1 MANSA
6 FYHGLV
12 EIKTIE
18 AAIIRLG
25 MQEVGRITLLAATKN
40 QFRSTNK
47 SLNAIM
53 HKLWQHSVGCA
64 LGVQWLSKRCK
75 LEELQK
81 HAFFAG
87 LFHDVGKLFVL
98 MMIEQMKEKHKDLPL
113 THALLMETM
122 TVLHAEQGYNLMK
135 QWNLPEEY
143 CVITRDHHKTD
154 LDDKNLLL
162 LVVRISDMAC
172 LKLGIG
178 LTKEPSLVLPACEEA
193 QLLNLSEIDLAELEI
208 SLEDTAS
215 LGWLISQIAL
225 PRCWLFKAP
234 DDLVAMAGRPGR
246 SKFWLPLAGDDL
258 KGFGLFRFGCFLC
271 FCDAAG
277 IDLISKHGKNLIA
290 LLPDLSKRY
299 LGVCA

>member
-1 MANSA
+1 MQKNLSFLDVITQYIEAGNVVLPVLSSAAMRVQQELVKKEPEIKVLKSLISQDQSLSSQVLQMANSA

-25 MQEVGRITLLAATKN
+25 MREVGRITLLAATKN

-113 THALLMETM
+113 THDLLMEAM
-122 TVLHAEQGYNLMK
+122 TVLHAEQGYNLLK

-143 CVITRDHHKTD
+143 CVITRDHHKKD

-162 LVVRISDMAC
+162 LMVRISDMAC

-178 LTKEPSLVLPACEEA
+178 LTKEPSLVLSACEEA
-193 QLLNLSEIDLAELEI
+193 QRLNLSEIDLAELEI
-208 SLEDTAS
+208 SLEDTA
-215 LGWLISQIAL
+215 I
-225 PRCWLFKAP
+225 
-234 DDLVAMAGRPGR
+234 
-246 SKFWLPLAGDDL
+246 LAG
-258 KGFGLFRFGCFLC
+258 
-271 FCDAAG
+271 
-277 IDLISKHGKNLIA
+277 
-290 LLPDLSKRY
+290 
-299 LGVCA
+299 

>member
-1 MANSA
+1 MQKNLSFLDVITQYIEAGNVVLPVLSSAAMRVQQELVKKEPEIKVLKSLISQDQSLSSQVLQMANSA

-25 MQEVGRITLLAATKN
+25 MREVGRITLLAATKN

-143 CVITRDHHKTD
+143 CVITRDHHKKD

-162 LVVRISDMAC
+162 LMVRISDMAC

-178 LTKEPSLVLPACEEA
+178 LTKEPSLVLSACEEA

-208 SLEDTAS
+208 SLEDTA
-215 LGWLISQIAL
+215 I
-225 PRCWLFKAP
+225 
-234 DDLVAMAGRPGR
+234 
-246 SKFWLPLAGDDL
+246 LAG
-258 KGFGLFRFGCFLC
+258 
-271 FCDAAG
+271 
-277 IDLISKHGKNLIA
+277 
-290 LLPDLSKRY
+290 
-299 LGVCA
+299 

>member
-1 MANSA
+1 MQKNLSFLDVITQYIEAGNVVLPVLSSVAMRVQQELVKKEPEIKILKSLISQDQSLSSQVLQMANSA

-25 MQEVGRITLLAATKN
+25 MREVGRITLLAATKN

-98 MMIEQMKEKHKDLPL
+98 MMIEQMKEKNKDLPL
-113 THALLMETM
+113 THDLLMEAM

-143 CVITRDHHKTD
+143 CVTTRDHHKKD

-162 LVVRISDMAC
+162 LMVRISDMAC

-178 LTKEPSLVLPACEEA
+178 VTKEPSLVLSACEEA

-208 SLEDTAS
+208 SLEDTA
-215 LGWLISQIAL
+215 I
-225 PRCWLFKAP
+225 
-234 DDLVAMAGRPGR
+234 
-246 SKFWLPLAGDDL
+246 LAG
-258 KGFGLFRFGCFLC
+258 
-271 FCDAAG
+271 
-277 IDLISKHGKNLIA
+277 
-290 LLPDLSKRY
+290 
-299 LGVCA
+299 

>member
-1 MANSA
+1 MQKNLSFLDVITQYIEAGNVVLPVLSSAAMRVQQELVKKEPEIKVLKSLISQDQSLSSQVLQMANSA

-25 MQEVGRITLLAATKN
+25 MREVGRITLLAATKN

-122 TVLHAEQGYNLMK
+122 TLLHAEQGYNLMK

-143 CVITRDHHKTD
+143 CVITRDHHKKD

-162 LVVRISDMAC
+162 LMVRISDMAC

-178 LTKEPSLVLPACEEA
+178 LTKEPSLVLSACEEA

-208 SLEDTAS
+208 SLEDTA
-215 LGWLISQIAL
+215 I
-225 PRCWLFKAP
+225 
-234 DDLVAMAGRPGR
+234 
-246 SKFWLPLAGDDL
+246 LAG
-258 KGFGLFRFGCFLC
+258 
-271 FCDAAG
+271 
-277 IDLISKHGKNLIA
+277 
-290 LLPDLSKRY
+290 
-299 LGVCA
+299 

>member
-1 MANSA
+1 MQKNLSFLDVIKQYIEAGNVVLPVLSSAAMRVQQELVKKEPEIRVLKSLISQDQSLSSQVLQMANSA

-98 MMIEQMKEKHKDLPL
+98 MMIEQMKEKDKDLPL

-208 SLEDTAS
+208 SLEDTA
-215 LGWLISQIAL
+215 I
-225 PRCWLFKAP
+225 
-234 DDLVAMAGRPGR
+234 
-246 SKFWLPLAGDDL
+246 LAG
-258 KGFGLFRFGCFLC
+258 
-271 FCDAAG
+271 
-277 IDLISKHGKNLIA
+277 
-290 LLPDLSKRY
+290 
-299 LGVCA
+299 

>member
-1 MANSA
+1 MQKNLSFLDVITQYIEAGNVVLPVFSSAAMRVQQELVKKEPEIKVLKSVISQDQSLSSQVLQMANSA

-25 MQEVGRITLLAATKN
+25 MREVGRITLLASTKN
-40 QFRSTNK
+40 QFRSANK

-75 LEELQK
+75 LEEIQK

-135 QWNLPEEY
+135 QWSLPEEY
-143 CVITRDHHKTD
+143 CVITRDHHKKD

-162 LVVRISDMAC
+162 LMVRISDMAC

-178 LTKEPSLVLPACEEA
+178 LTKEPSLVLSASEEA

-208 SLEDTAS
+208 SLEDTA
-215 LGWLISQIAL
+215 I
-225 PRCWLFKAP
+225 
-234 DDLVAMAGRPGR
+234 
-246 SKFWLPLAGDDL
+246 LAG
-258 KGFGLFRFGCFLC
+258 
-271 FCDAAG
+271 
-277 IDLISKHGKNLIA
+277 
-290 LLPDLSKRY
+290 
-299 LGVCA
+299 

>member
-1 MANSA
+1 MQKNLSFLDVITQYIEAGNVVLPVLSSAAMRVQQELVKKEPEIKALKSLISQDQSLSSQVLQMANSA

-25 MQEVGRITLLAATKN
+25 MREVGRITLLAATKN

-64 LGVQWLSKRCK
+64 LGVQWLSRRCK
-75 LEELQK
+75 LEEFKK

-98 MMIEQMKEKHKDLPL
+98 MMIEQMKAKHKDLPL
-113 THALLMETM
+113 THALLIETM

-143 CVITRDHHKTD
+143 CVITRDHHKND
-154 LDDKNLLL
+154 IDDKNLLL
-162 LVVRISDMAC
+162 LLVRLSDMAC

-178 LTKEPSLVLPACEEA
+178 LTKEPSLVLSACEEA
-193 QLLNLSEIDLAELEI
+193 QLLNLTEIDLAELEI
-208 SLEDTAS
+208 SLEDTA
-215 LGWLISQIAL
+215 I
-225 PRCWLFKAP
+225 
-234 DDLVAMAGRPGR
+234 
-246 SKFWLPLAGDDL
+246 LAG
-258 KGFGLFRFGCFLC
+258 
-271 FCDAAG
+271 
-277 IDLISKHGKNLIA
+277 
-290 LLPDLSKRY
+290 
-299 LGVCA
+299 

>member
-1 MANSA
+1 MQKKLSFLDVITQYIEAGNVVLPVLSSAAMRVQQELVKKEPEIKILKSLISQDQSLSSQVLQMANSA

-75 LEELQK
+75 LEEIQK

-143 CVITRDHHKTD
+143 CVITRDHHKKD

-162 LVVRISDMAC
+162 LMVRISDMAC

-178 LTKEPSLVLPACEEA
+178 VTKEPSLVLSACEEA

-208 SLEDTAS
+208 SLEDTA
-215 LGWLISQIAL
+215 I
-225 PRCWLFKAP
+225 
-234 DDLVAMAGRPGR
+234 
-246 SKFWLPLAGDDL
+246 LAG
-258 KGFGLFRFGCFLC
+258 
-271 FCDAAG
+271 
-277 IDLISKHGKNLIA
+277 
-290 LLPDLSKRY
+290 
-299 LGVCA
+299 